1 MLFALISAVLSI
13 ICWGAKSKIC
23 GTLGAVSSVVGAYW
37 IYVNRRLTG
46 SLSAAINFLK
56 KAWTLRDSLSS
67 ADLGTVRDTYM
78 RLILS
83 GCLLILTIVDIIV
96 VIKLARAKKK
106 NSREE

>member
-1 MLFALISAVLSI
+1 MLFALVAIVLSI

-46 SLSAAINFLK
+46 SLSTAINFLK
-56 KAWTLRDSLSS
+56 KAWAVRDSLSS
-67 ADLGTVRDTYM
+67 AEQGTVRDTYI

-83 GCLLILTIVDIIV
+83 GCLLILTIVDIVV
-96 VIKLARAKKK
+96 VIKLARVKK
-106 NSREE
+106 NE